1 MDKTIR
7 FKKLKNFN
15 LFMGFLH
22 LIQAIL
28 MIYLSSDFSI
38 SLTSTYM
45 MGPPGT
51 EKFGTVV
58 FFSLKLGFL
67 IALFML
73 LSSAAHFIVSTFA
86 YNWYIDN
93 LKDHIN
99 KARWIEYSLSSSLMI
114 IIIAMLVGITDLGV
128 LISLFIVNASMIFF
142 GWLMEEYNQKTKKIV
157 WTPFIFGC
165 IAGSAPWITIFI
177 RLLTASSQSPVGIP
191 GFVIG
196 IFVSLFIF
204 FNIFA
209 LNQFLQYKKIG
220 RWEDYLYGEKI
231 YIVLSLVAKSALAWQ
246 VFAGTLMP

>member
-1 MDKTIR
+1 MEKEVR

-22 LIQAIL
+22 LLQAIL
-28 MIYLSSDFSI
+28 MIYLSSNFSI
-38 SLTSTYM
+38 SITSTYM

-51 EKFGTVV
+51 EKFGTVA
-58 FFSLKLGFL
+58 FFSVKLGFL

-86 YNWYIDN
+86 YNWYLAN
-93 LKDHIN
+93 LKNHIN
-99 KARWIEYSLSSSLMI
+99 KARWIEYSISSSLMI

-142 GWLMEEYNQKTKKIV
+142 GWLMELYNQKTEKVV

-165 IAGSAPWITIFI
+165 IAGLAPWITIFT
-177 RLLTASSQSPVGIP
+177 RLITAISNSPVGVP
-191 GFVIG
+191 AFVIW
-196 IFVSLFIF
+196 IFVSLFVF

-209 LNQFLQYKKIG
+209 VNQFLQYKKYG
-220 RWEDYLYGEKI
+220 AWKDYLYGEKV
-231 YIVLSLVAKSALAWQ
+231 YIILSLVAKSVLAWQ
-246 VFAGTLMP
+246 VFSGTLM